1 MGKVRMLHPSSGR
14 NNFNTVSNE
23 ATAASND
30 GQVSQT
36 IIKDEGLGETT
47 NIKEIEEKTKDA
59 LKVATTSL
67 SQASPNNINNDKK
80 E

>member
-14 NNFNTVSNE
+14 NNFDTVSNE
-23 ATAASND
+23 TTAASND
-30 GQVSQT
+30 DQVSQT
-36 IIKDEGLGETT
+36 TIKDEGLGETT

-59 LKVATTSL
+59 LKVATASL

>member
-30 GQVSQT
+30 DQVSQT

-47 NIKEIEEKTKDA
+47 NIKEVEEKTKDA
-59 LKVATTSL
+59 LKVATASL
-67 SQASPNNINNDKK
+67 SQASPNNINSDKK